1 MCSSLVLLYFGDKFP
16 GCCPVDNRCSIN
28 ACHWFCPQTFLYN
41 FMAWVN
47 IKVPCFSLVNKV
59 YWKKK
64 SAYKGIFFSK
74 LQCLASLGNVEALG
88 SVCQDVC
95 FSLWNLRPSDVTAIK
110 PPTFGLQGWNLHAE
124 SLVTQNGIVPAP
136 MASIAPCPG
145 KHVLVPHVPSSA
157 VQILLSVKK
166 CRKLCWNLSWL
177 TSLPSFTKTITNYKT
192 RKDWNGVYDTH
203 IKMVVI

>member
-1 MCSSLVLLYFGDKFP
+1 MHDIDFVPRHFYITLWPESILKFLV
-16 GCCPVDNRCSIN
+16 
-28 ACHWFCPQTFLYN
+28 FL
-41 FMAWVN
+41 WLTR
-47 IKVPCFSLVNKV
+47 STE
-59 YWKKK
+59 KKK
-64 SAYKGIFFSK
+64 SAYKDIFFSK

-95 FSLWNLRPSDVTAIK
+95 FSLWNLRTSDVTAIK

-157 VQILLSVKK
+157 VQILLSGKK

-177 TSLPSFTKTITNYKT
+177 TSLPSFTKIITNYKT